1 MSTLPIVFRGQSRRY
16 IATITDE
23 DGNPINPLSVRFKV
37 LSPDGSVVTAN
48 LTPDSTGVFSGTSTF
63 DAQGSWIIRFETE
76 SPATAKEIEQAVTG
90 DERYS

>member
-1 MSTLPIVFRGQSRRY
+1 MSTLPIIFRGQSRRY

-23 DGNPINPLSVRFKV
+23 NDNLINPVTVRFQV

-63 DAQGSWIIRFETE
+63 DAQGTWIIRFETV
-76 SPATAKEIEQAVTG
+76 SPATAKEVEQAVTG